1 MISENSSASKI
12 YKIDV
17 YRKSKQETAEYSQKQ
32 KENQDIVQEII
43 SNQVIDEPYNIE
55 KTSLTVSYINNN
67 EIIKIMILIF
77 IFFTLLLI
85 IINRKIINIKY
96 RQK

>member
-43 SNQVIDEPYNIE
+43 NNQVIDEPYNIE

-85 IINRKIINIKY
+85 IINRKNN
-96 RQK
+96 

>member
-43 SNQVIDEPYNIE
+43 NNQVIDEPYNIE